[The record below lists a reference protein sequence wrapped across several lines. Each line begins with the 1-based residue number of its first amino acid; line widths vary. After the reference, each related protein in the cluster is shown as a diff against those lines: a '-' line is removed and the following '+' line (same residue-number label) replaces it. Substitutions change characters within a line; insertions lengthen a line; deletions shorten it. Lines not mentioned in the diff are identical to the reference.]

1 MYVIQK
7 SRQGANAGVVVVAVS
22 PVRIDLAGGWS
33 DTPPI
38 CYEMSGAVLNV
49 AITVDTKHPI
59 RCASRF
65 VSSETSLRLVTVRD
79 LQDSATDSGAKGFEI
94 IEFRTIQ
101 EVRTAFKDTQAWYS
115 LLLAV
120 LIVLGVVDF
129 ARPDTTIPDSL
140 KNFLSSDIPYGLE
153 IGFISTL
160 PAGMYL

>member
-1 MYVIQK
+1 VNT
-7 SRQGANAGVVVVAVS
+7 AVVVLAES

-49 AITVDTKHPI
+49 AITVDGKHPI
-59 RCASRF
+59 RCASR
-65 VSSETSLRLVTVRD
+65 VTKEGTSLRLVTVRD
-79 LQDSATDSGAKGFEI
+79 LQETATDSGTKGFEI
-94 IEFRTIQ
+94 IEFRSLQEIQ
-101 EVRTAFKDTQAWYS
+101 AAFKDAQAWYS

-129 ARPDTTIPDSL
+129 TRPDTDISDCL
-140 KNFLSSDIPYGLE
+140 KPFLSPDTPCGLE

-160 PAGMYL
+160 PAGVSHCIYLD

>member
-1 MYVIQK
+1 MIQK
-7 SRQGANAGVVVVAVS
+7 SRQDVNTGVVVLAVS

-49 AITVDTKHPI
+49 AVTVDSKHPI

-65 VSSETSLRLVTVRD
+65 INSGSSLRLVTVRD
-79 LQDSATDSGAKGFEI
+79 LQDSATDAGTKGFEI

-101 EVRTAFKDTQAWYS
+101 DVQTAFKDTQTWYS

-120 LIVLGVVDF
+120 LIVLKVVDF
-129 ARPDTTIPDSL
+129 NRPDTTISDSL
-140 KNFLSSDIPYGLE
+140 KTCLSSDISYGLE
-153 IGFISTL
+153 IGFTSTL
-160 PAGMYL
+160 PAGM